1 MDEQFLFQIGLDWND
16 SKGHLSLNIWSFS
29 AAKVGTDPI
38 HCRFYMVWGQKRGAV
53 YPVVLASD
61 EDAAIWIHLDP
72 KTWVLLTF
80 FLQTGTL
87 WHRCF
92 LKKSMSTHPGWR
104 RGEYA
109 ENTRRM
115 TAGIACIASRVAPQT
130 WLMKFASKDGQ
141 RYSLQIFILKSVPI
155 SSVWSWLQT
164 FNHWWVLSLHL
175 EFLLPGARFGL
186 GGSFENRT
194 WL

>member
-1 MDEQFLFQIGLDWND
+1 MTQ
-16 SKGHLSLNIWSFS
+16 
-29 AAKVGTDPI
+29 
-38 HCRFYMVWGQKRGAV
+38 R
-53 YPVVLASD
+53 
-61 EDAAIWIHLDP
+61 AIWVWTSEAKSARIRSIADFTWFEVKKEAP
-72 KTWVLLTF
+72 CTPWCWPRMKTLPFGSIWIQRLGCCLLF

-155 SSVWSWLQT
+155 SSVWSWLKT